1 MDATGNSLA
10 VVRAA
15 IKAHGLQKQLAYEL
29 GMSEANLSKF
39 IDGQL
44 PVFAKLLTILHMEV
58 IETGEVEDL
67 KRVLAVSL
75 MAISAASSADMTTA
89 ASSVR

>member
-1 MDATGNSLA
+1 MDTTGNSLA

-39 IDGQL
+39 IEGQL
-44 PVFAKLLTILHMEV
+44 PVFAKLLAILHMEV
-58 IETGEVEDL
+58 IEAGEVEDL
-67 KRVLAVSL
+67 KRVLKRCL
-75 MAISAASSADMTTA
+75 
-89 ASSVR
+89 

>member
-67 KRVLAVSL
+67 KRVLKRCL
-75 MAISAASSADMTTA
+75 
-89 ASSVR
+89 

>member
-1 MDATGNSLA
+1 MDTTGNSLA

-15 IKAHGLQKQLAYEL
+15 IKAHGLQKQLAYEF

-58 IETGEVEDL
+58 NEAGEVEDL
-67 KRVLAVSL
+67 KRVLKRCL
-75 MAISAASSADMTTA
+75 
-89 ASSVR
+89 

>member
-1 MDATGNSLA
+1 MDTTGNSLA

-44 PVFAKLLTILHMEV
+44 PVFANLLTILHMEV
-58 IETGEVEDL
+58 IEAGEVEDL
-67 KRVLAVSL
+67 KRVLKRCL
-75 MAISAASSADMTTA
+75 
-89 ASSVR
+89 